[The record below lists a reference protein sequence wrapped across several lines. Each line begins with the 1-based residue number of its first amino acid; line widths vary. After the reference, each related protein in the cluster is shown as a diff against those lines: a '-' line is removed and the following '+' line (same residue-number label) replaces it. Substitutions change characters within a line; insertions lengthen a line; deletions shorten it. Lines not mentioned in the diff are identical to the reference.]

1 MGQAQWSGKKS
12 GVQVRLRYHSPSALF
27 VHCCCHRLQLAAV
40 QAASEHNEVKR
51 VLVTL
56 LTVWKTFHYSPKKA
70 EKLVEVQAVLN
81 APELKMQKP
90 SETRWLAR
98 ERCVRAVRLSLPAL
112 VVTFEHIY
120 EESGDAEAY
129 GIAKLLCTYKFVA
142 CLYMLCDV
150 LHTVAKLQGSLQSK
164 VLDLALIP
172 VMVQTTVARLVELKE
187 SPLSSTW
194 FKDHTAVFSDVAAFG
209 NRNIT
214 ISEDEKQSFTSKIYC
229 PYIQSVINHITSRMD
244 SSDIYSAFSI
254 FDPSHLPKNDSLSSY
269 GNDKLHTLTNFYG
282 SPQQITFD
290 GQTKLSTPDVVA
302 EETEA
307 EWKIFRRILSTNF
320 SSSSLSEVLTS
331 ITTNET
337 LKAGFPNLERL
348 AALAMV
354 LPVTT
359 ATVERSFSNMKL
371 VKTRLRSRLGED
383 TLDQALRVCIEGP
396 AKKEL
401 EVIINHWKEQKHRK
415 LIL

>member
-1 MGQAQWSGKKS
+1 M
-12 GVQVRLRYHSPSALF
+12 
-27 VHCCCHRLQLAAV
+27 
-40 QAASEHNEVKR
+40 
-51 VLVTL
+51 
-56 LTVWKTFHYSPKKA
+56 
-70 EKLVEVQAVLN
+70 
-81 APELKMQKP
+81 
-90 SETRWLAR
+90 
-98 ERCVRAVRLSLPAL
+98 
-112 VVTFEHIY
+112 
-120 EESGDAEAY
+120 
-129 GIAKLLCTYKFVA
+129 
-142 CLYMLCDV
+142 
-150 LHTVAKLQGSLQSK
+150 
-164 VLDLALIP
+164 
-172 VMVQTTVARLVELKE
+172 
-187 SPLSSTW
+187 
-194 FKDHTAVFSDVAAFG
+194 AAFG

-244 SSDIYSAFSI
+244 SSDIFSAFSI

-290 GQTKLSTPDVVA
+290 GQTKLSTPDVVS

-371 VKTRLRSRLGED
+371 VKTRLRSWLGED

-396 AKKEL
+396 ARLGKKEL